1 MLTGFNDEF
10 INQLWLFKVRIE
22 TPRPKFQIQ
31 VQGRFYMVKFIK
43 KQYGCI
49 KIKQNTK
56 QNVQEILQEVV
67 DSK

>member
-43 KQYGCI
+43 KQYGCV
-49 KIKQNTK
+49 KIK
-56 QNVQEILQEVV
+56 
-67 DSK
+67 